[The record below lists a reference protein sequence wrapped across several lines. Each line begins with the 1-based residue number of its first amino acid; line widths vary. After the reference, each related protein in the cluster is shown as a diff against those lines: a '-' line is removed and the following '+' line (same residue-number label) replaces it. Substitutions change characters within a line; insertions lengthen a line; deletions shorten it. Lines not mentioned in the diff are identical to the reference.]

1 MNITV
6 NINAHSLIK
15 RYITY
20 IRRVTYKLTC
30 KPKPYFFKIHLSTL
44 YLVDEQTIANDYFA
58 VNTKIYT
65 IINIIIFTSI
75 NCYVIIQSTSTNR
88 EMYMKMLPVK
98 FSDTQTLK
106 IKDLV
111 SVVGID
117 NSKIARAAMRLGL
130 IQIQALASRDLEKAK
145 DLVLVNDARA
155 K

>member
-1 MNITV
+1 
-6 NINAHSLIK
+6 
-15 RYITY
+15 
-20 IRRVTYKLTC
+20 
-30 KPKPYFFKIHLSTL
+30 
-44 YLVDEQTIANDYFA
+44 
-58 VNTKIYT
+58 
-65 IINIIIFTSI
+65 
-75 NCYVIIQSTSTNR
+75 
-88 EMYMKMLPVK
+88 MKMLPVK